1 MNVASTDFL
10 IAGALGIGPGLVFLF
25 HALRKYDLP
34 HVEVPAFDSSRVFML
49 FAVGMIFGGV
59 SSFLSFAMIAPSLQ
73 LLMLLLMLIVIAL
86 FEELFKMVV
95 TNLKRFQLK
104 KETTFYG
111 LSLGLGMTAVSMV
124 FVAGYIIVVPSG
136 AEAAPIDTLTLVG
149 IYTLIGTYSVSMCA
163 LQASTGS
170 FIGHGAATGYV
181 WNYFFQAM
189 ISRAVFAV
197 LIVPFLG
204 IGNFW
209 VGLFSLI
216 AAAVFSFFLY
226 IHTYYRILPEA
237 LPEKAKKRRRREIRK
252 MRISSKD

>member
-1 MNVASTDFL
+1 MASYDFL
-10 IAGALGIGPGLVFLF
+10 IAGALGIGPALAFLF

-34 HVEVPAFDSSRVFML
+34 HVDVPVFDSGRVFML

-59 SSFLSFAMIAPSLQ
+59 ASFLSFAMIAPTLP
-73 LLMLLLMLIVIAL
+73 LLMLLLMLLVIAL

-95 TNLKRFQLK
+95 TNLKSFQLK
-104 KETTFYG
+104 LETTFYG
-111 LSLGLGMTAVSMV
+111 LSLGLGLTAVSMV
-124 FVAGYIIVVPSG
+124 FVAGFLIAVPSG
-136 AEAAPIDTLTLVG
+136 GEATPIDILTLAG
-149 IYTLIGTYSVSMCA
+149 MYTLIGTYSVSMCA
-163 LQASTGS
+163 LQASTGA

-189 ISRAVFAV
+189 ISRAVFAI

-204 IGNFW
+204 IANFW

-216 AAAVFSFFLY
+216 AAAIFAFFLY
-226 IHTYYRILPEA
+226 TRVYYRVLPET
-237 LPEKAKKRRRREIRK
+237 LPDKAKKRRRRQIRK